1 MLFALLSSRNLNF
14 LCIVTYY
21 IPLHSVYKL
30 ISVCILYVYY
40 FMHVLHMEQNSSSTL
55 YEILHSTFMYVAITK
70 FCLYGT

>member
-21 IPLHSVYKL
+21 IPLHSVCKL

-40 FMHVLHMEQNSSSTL
+40 FMHVLHMEQNNSSTL
-55 YEILHSTFMYVAITK
+55 FEILHTTFMYVAITK